1 MGERVRPAFFL
12 PRWSVAQL
20 VVSRTFVPAMRA
32 SLALLFVGF
41 VVSACA
47 PRLSPPYRD
56 YEVREA
62 ITASDL
68 TARLRA
74 AITEAGWEIAPSAVP
89 AVVSTTP
96 RRVEAGLLSSTDA
109 ALDLVPLDGG
119 FVRVYVRAETRSFL
133 GGRSKVYAL
142 SPALRGDLLR
152 SLSDALASRGLVA
165 LGTPR
170 DRDED
175 ATE

>member
-1 MGERVRPAFFL
+1 M
-12 PRWSVAQL
+12 
-20 VVSRTFVPAMRA
+20 TRA
-32 SLALLFVGF
+32 APLLALLVVGACA
-41 VVSACA
+41 VGACA

-56 YEVREA
+56 YEARAVGGALAEA
-62 ITASDL
+62 
-68 TARLRA
+68 LRA
-74 AITEAGWEIAPSAVP
+74 AVRESGWEVVASRDPSVVTTAPRPVAS
-89 AVVSTTP
+89 
-96 RRVEAGLLSSTDA
+96 GLTSRTEA

-119 FVRVYVRAETRSFL
+119 FVRVYVRAERRSTLF

-142 SPALRGDLLR
+142 DAGLRAAVLAPLTDALRQ
-152 SLSDALASRGLVA
+152 RGLVP

>member
-1 MGERVRPAFFL
+1 MTTRPL
-12 PRWSVAQL
+12 IL
-20 VVSRTFVPAMRA
+20 
-32 SLALLFVGF
+32 LALVLAAG
-41 VVSACA
+41 CA

-56 YEVREA
+56 YEVRVVEA
-62 ITASDL
+62 PTPEVTAL
-68 TARLRA
+68 QARLRA
-74 AITEAGWEIAPSAVP
+74 AVEAAGWTPAPSLAP
-89 AVVSTTP
+89 AIVSTES
-96 RRVEAGLLSSTDA
+96 REVASGLTSTTRA

-119 FVRVYVRAETRSFL
+119 FVRVYVRAESRSFL

-142 SPALRGDLLR
+142 DADLRRIVLGP
-152 SLSDALASRGLVA
+152 LSEALAASGLVP